1 MTKPMQVT
9 SITRACYVCAM
20 HECHVYRTC
29 AYHVCTPYACCVYY
43 DAYGIVIFL
52 FTQAVNW
59 FGIDS
64 RPILRLTSYA
74 LPSRLYQR

>member
-9 SITRACYVCAM
+9 SITCACYVCAM
-20 HECHVYRTC
+20 YECHVYRIR
-29 AYHVCTPYACCVYY
+29 AYHVYTPYVCCVYY

-64 RPILRLTSYA
+64 RPILRLIHFSIVSV
-74 LPSRLYQR
+74 LL